1 MLLTIAVAVSLLVL
15 TLFTVLLRRHKA
27 NDNSDTSNRRAPLFV
42 SPLDTNQMDA
52 DKILGLDEEP
62 APVAIK
68 KKTEA
73 PQVITV
79 NLIAKEGEFVGYELL
94 QALLSNGLRFGKM
107 KIFHRE
113 GLFSLASMIKPG
125 TFDMQ
130 KMGSFSTRGLTLFT
144 VLNDVADPLKAF
156 DSMLETAYALME
168 DLGGELLNAQRE
180 PLDNAEIS
188 RMRKQVKAFIENQE
202 VGDLFEMA

>member
-1 MLLTIAVAVSLLVL
+1 MNLIIAVIASLVVL
-15 TLFTVLLRRHKA
+15 IAFTLLLRRGKSTE
-27 NDNSDTSNRRAPLFV
+27 NTEEPRRRAPLFV
-42 SPLDTNQMDA
+42 SPLETNPVDA
-52 DKILGLDEEP
+52 NKILGLDEEP
-62 APVAIK
+62 AQVLVK
-68 KKTEA
+68 KNTQA
-73 PQVITV
+73 PQVVTV

-130 KMGSFSTRGLTLFT
+130 KMGSFSTRGLTLFA
-144 VLNDVADPLKAF
+144 VLNDVDDPLKAF

-188 RMRKQVKAFIENQE
+188 KMRKQVKAFIENQE